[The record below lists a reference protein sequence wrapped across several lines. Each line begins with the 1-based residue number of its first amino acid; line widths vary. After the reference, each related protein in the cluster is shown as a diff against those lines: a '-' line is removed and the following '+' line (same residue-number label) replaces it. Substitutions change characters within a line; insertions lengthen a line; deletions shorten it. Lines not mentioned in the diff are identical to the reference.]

1 MCKKRKI
8 SRSILRYRI
17 MNSPA
22 FITLLTWIIIIGIL
36 TIGAVVVFLLLTNI
50 HGVYDVIALFSIPIV
65 LRVFIPVNAY
75 IDKILPKN
83 RVCNVVRFIL
93 SIPIF
98 ASRLSNLI
106 MPFLTI
112 MATIIFMIA
121 FSFLPVSFIV
131 LGLDLLVYDI
141 SLNTKLFIFLT
152 FPLIIASHGSSC
164 IRKIILKY
172 TPFNLNEHHF
182 QVLMRELMKFL
193 YTKENLHFIIYSA
206 YFVFLTISSIKY
218 LQSGGTIFGQEI
230 DLIILKSFLVY
241 IACTNMLDKKNHSN
255 IEGKKL
261 LSLLIK
267 LILARDDEAWKES
280 RKSNDEEDLL

>member
-1 MCKKRKI
+1 
-8 SRSILRYRI
+8 
-17 MNSPA
+17 
-22 FITLLTWIIIIGIL
+22 
-36 TIGAVVVFLLLTNI
+36 
-50 HGVYDVIALFSIPIV
+50 
-65 LRVFIPVNAY
+65 
-75 IDKILPKN
+75 
-83 RVCNVVRFIL
+83 
-93 SIPIF
+93 
-98 ASRLSNLI
+98 
-106 MPFLTI
+106 
-112 MATIIFMIA
+112 MIA
-121 FSFLPVSFIV
+121 FSFLPVFFIV

-141 SLNTKLFIFLT
+141 SLNTRLFIFLT

-172 TPFNLNEHHF
+172 TLFNLNDHHF
-182 QVLMRELMKFL
+182 QVLMRELIKFL
-193 YTKENLHFIIYSA
+193 YTKKNLHFIIYSA
-206 YFVFLTISSIKY
+206 YFIFLTTSSIKY